1 MALRLII
8 YIEQAAKSH
17 SHKIIFIMKKFLL
30 LLSVIILASCGS
42 SKVVTEDV
50 SWRTKP
56 KDSLH
61 GASIELT
68 LSEQMALER
77 PETRASG
84 EGLSSRLAQAKIY
97 AEGQARGALARAI
110 SSIIKTASEESGL
123 GWEKYAG
130 SGSEGNSV
138 NDEGTKSQNMTQQI
152 ANELVQN
159 AVVIHQDNFVQPD
172 RRYKVFVCLEYR
184 GDAKSIVN
192 KIKQQIPD
200 EDRMKMEYEFQKFEK
215 KINEE
220 LSKHGK

>member
-50 SWRTKP
+50 SSRTKP

-61 GASIELT
+61 GAAIELT

-130 SGSEGNSV
+130 NGSEGNSV

-200 EDRMKMEYEFQKFEK
+200 EDRIKMEYEFQKFEK

>member
-50 SWRTKP
+50 SGRTKP
-56 KDSLH
+56 NDSLH
-61 GASIELT
+61 GAGIELT

-110 SSIIKTASEESGL
+110 SSIIKTASEECGL

-130 SGSEGNSV
+130 NGSEGNSV
-138 NDEGTKSQNMTQQI
+138 NDEGTKSENKTQQI

-200 EDRMKMEYEFQKFEK
+200 EDRMKMEYEFQQFEK
-215 KINEE
+215 KVNEE

>member
-50 SWRTKP
+50 SSRTKP

-61 GASIELT
+61 GAAIELT

-130 SGSEGNSV
+130 NGSEGNSV
-138 NDEGTKSQNMTQQI
+138 NDEGTKSQNQTQQI

>member
-1 MALRLII
+1 
-8 YIEQAAKSH
+8 
-17 SHKIIFIMKKFLL
+17 MKKILL
-30 LLSVIILASCGS
+30 LLSVVILAACGS
-42 SKVVTEDV
+42 SKQVTTDV
-50 SWRTKP
+50 SKRATP
-56 KDSLH
+56 NASLH

-84 EGLSSRLAQAKIY
+84 EGVASRLAQAKIY

-110 SSIIKTASEESGL
+110 ASIIKTSSEEAGL

-130 SGSEGNSV
+130 NGNEGSSA
-138 NDEGTKSQNMTQQI
+138 NDEGTKAQNITMQI
-152 ANELVQN
+152 ADEVVRN

-184 GDAKSIVN
+184 GDSSDMAKEIVN
-192 KIKQQIPD
+192 KVKQQVPD
-200 EDRMKMEYEFQKFEK
+200 EERIKMEYEFQKFEK

>member
-1 MALRLII
+1 
-8 YIEQAAKSH
+8 
-17 SHKIIFIMKKFLL
+17 MKKILL
-30 LLSVIILASCGS
+30 LLSVVILAACGS
-42 SKVVTEDV
+42 SKQVTTDV
-50 SWRTKP
+50 SKRATP
-56 KDSLH
+56 NASLH

-84 EGLSSRLAQAKIY
+84 EGVASRLAQAKIY

-110 SSIIKTASEESGL
+110 ASIIKTSSEEAGL

-130 SGSEGNSV
+130 NGNEGSSA
-138 NDEGTKSQNMTQQI
+138 NDEGTKAQNITMQI
-152 ANELVQN
+152 ADEVVRN

-200 EDRMKMEYEFQKFEK
+200 EDRMKMEYEFQQFEK